1 MHPSLRSARRAT
13 ATAMTVAV
21 AATGLLASAC
31 TPATVPTSKVIS
43 GTVQGADGNYV
54 DVYLGFDVL
63 DGAGR
68 KIDLGGGP
76 GYSAVQRINHCVAA
90 SGATDATTCPVTGYH
105 VTKNWSLTLPPNA
118 ATVYIEVYPKAPTI
132 TNWLT
137 NYGANHFTG
146 VAAGSTVLSTYG
158 ETYRRAIPVPGNM
171 QNIPIVL
178 PVICGL
184 PRASTGSLYGHIKDW
199 PSGVVGHI
207 NTWSQAANTLP
218 TQGMALGTP
227 IDGNGNY
234 RIDKLQAGQ
243 AYGLIASG
251 PGFYRNVVNFT
262 NASPGNPSKSPTYIA
277 NACQQKQYN
286 F

>member
-1 MHPSLRSARRAT
+1 MHLSLRSARRAT

-31 TPATVPTSKVIS
+31 TPATVPTNKVIS

-63 DGAGR
+63 DSAGR

-76 GYSAVQRINHCVAA
+76 GYSAVQRINHCLPA
-90 SGATDATTCPVTGYH
+90 SGSAAPPTTCPVTGYH

-118 ATVYIEVYPKAPTI
+118 ATVYIEVYPKSATS
-132 TNWLT
+132 TDWLN
-137 NYGANHFTG
+137 NYNGFTG

-158 ETYRRAIPVPGNM
+158 ETYRRAITTPGNM

-184 PRASTGSLYGHIKDW
+184 PGASTGSLQGHISGW
-199 PSGVVGHI
+199 PAGVTGHL
-207 NTWSQAANTLP
+207 NTWSQAANTLA

-234 RIDKLQAGQ
+234 RIDKLQVGQ

-262 NASPGNPSKSPTYIA
+262 NASPSNPKLSPTYISS
-277 NACQQKQYN
+277 ACQVKTYN

>member
-1 MHPSLRSARRAT
+1 MHLSLRSARRAT

-31 TPATVPTSKVIS
+31 TPATVPTNKVIS
-43 GTVQGADGNYV
+43 GTVQGADGKYV

-63 DGAGR
+63 DSSGR

-76 GYSAVQRINHCVAA
+76 GYSAVQRINHCLPA
-90 SGATDATTCPVTGYH
+90 SGATEATTCPVTGYH

-118 ATVYIEVYPKAPTI
+118 ATVYIEVYPKSATS
-132 TNWLT
+132 TDWLN
-137 NYGANHFTG
+137 NYQGFTG
-146 VAAGSTVLSTYG
+146 VAAGSTVLTTYG
-158 ETYRRAIPVPGNM
+158 ETYRRAIATPGNM

-184 PRASTGSLYGHIKDW
+184 PGASTGSLYGHISGW
-199 PSGVVGHI
+199 PSGVVGHL
-207 NTWSQAANTLP
+207 NTWSQAANTLA

-251 PGFYRNVVNFT
+251 TGFYRNVVNFT
-262 NASPGNPSKSPTYIA
+262 NASPSNPKLSPTYIA
-277 NACQQKQYN
+277 SACQQQQYN

>member
-1 MHPSLRSARRAT
+1 MHLSLRSARRAT

-31 TPATVPTSKVIS
+31 TPATVPTNKVIS

-63 DGAGR
+63 DSAGR

-76 GYSAVQRINHCVAA
+76 GYSAVQRINHCLPA
-90 SGATDATTCPVTGYH
+90 SGAAAPAATCTGTGYRI
-105 VTKNWSLTLPPNA
+105 TKNWSLTLPPNA
-118 ATVYIEVYPKAPTI
+118 ATVYIEVYPKSATS
-132 TNWLT
+132 TDWLN
-137 NYGANHFTG
+137 NYNGFTG

-158 ETYRRAIPVPGNM
+158 ETYRRAIATPGNM

-184 PRASTGSLYGHIKDW
+184 PGASTGTLTGHISGW
-199 PSGVVGHI
+199 PSGVVGHL
-207 NTWSQAANTLP
+207 NTWSQAPNTLA

-251 PGFYRNVVNFT
+251 TGFYRNVVNFT
-262 NASPGNPSKSPTYIA
+262 NASPSNPSKSPTYIGS
-277 NACQQKQYN
+277 ACQVKTYN